1 MAGSN
6 YRLDKDY
13 LSTVSQK
20 LSKLTINRNSKLKD
34 SSNDEVTT
42 SLNELIVFFHE
53 RKKEA
58 DASSIDAQVC
68 IVVEFFKENL

>member
-6 YRLDKDY
+6 CRLDKDY

-20 LSKLTINRNSKLKD
+20 ISKLTINRNSKLKD

-42 SLNELIVFFHE
+42 LLNELIVFFHE
-53 RKKEA
+53 RQKEA
-58 DASSIDAQVC
+58 DLSIDAQVR
-68 IVVEFFKENL
+68 IVAEFFKENF